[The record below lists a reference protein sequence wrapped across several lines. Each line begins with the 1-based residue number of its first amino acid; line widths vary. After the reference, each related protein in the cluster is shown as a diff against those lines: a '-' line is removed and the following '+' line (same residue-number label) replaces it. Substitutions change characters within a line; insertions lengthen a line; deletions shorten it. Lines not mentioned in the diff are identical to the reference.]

1 MSISPL
7 FRWPNSVNHFKPIVS
22 IDERLLGVELITRF
36 IASDG
41 RSLHPEFVISSWDLD
56 RKRLFLYEQCGNIA
70 TMQTWFERKNL
81 FCTLNID
88 QQMAFLIRHNYI
100 LRQTFESM
108 PFIKL
113 ELSEHFP
120 GLDKGSKSPLLKS
133 LSQGVNGLWLDD
145 LGAGNA
151 NVVSLMEG
159 YFEVVKVDRC
169 FFNEQVQNPT
179 FYPLIASIQKH
190 CDKII
195 IEGIENR
202 EHMGLL
208 REVGIWGLQGYLFKS
223 VPFKN
228 VDSLL

>member
-1 MSISPL
+1 MDTTFIAE
-7 FRWPNSVNHFKPIVS
+7 PIVS
-22 IDERLLGVELITRF
+22 IDERLLGVELLTRF

-41 RSLHPEFVISSWDLD
+41 RPLHPEFVISSWDLD

-88 QQMAFLIRHNYI
+88 QKMAFLIRHDYI

-108 PFIKL
+108 SFIKL
-113 ELSEHFP
+113 ELSELFP
-120 GLDKGSKSPLLKS
+120 GLDKGLKSPLLKS

-151 NVVSLMEG
+151 NVVSLIEG
-159 YFEVVKVDRC
+159 YFEVVKIDRI
-169 FFNEQVQNPT
+169 FFNEQVKKPT
-179 FYPLIASIQKH
+179 FNQLIASIKKH

-202 EHMGLL
+202 DHMGIL
-208 REVGIWGLQGYLFKS
+208 REVGVWGLQGYLFKS

-228 VDSLL
+228 VDLLL

>member
-1 MSISPL
+1 MMSLWDALRMNMMISYQ
-7 FRWPNSVNHFKPIVS
+7 
-22 IDERLLGVELITRF
+22 ELVRTF
-36 IASDG
+36 
-41 RSLHPEFVISSWDLD
+41 
-56 RKRLFLYEQCGNIA
+56 
-70 TMQTWFERKNL
+70 
-81 FCTLNID
+81 
-88 QQMAFLIRHNYI
+88 

-113 ELSEHFP
+113 ELSEHFL
-120 GLDKGSKSPLLKS
+120 GLDKGLKSPLLKS

-169 FFNEQVQNPT
+169 FFNQQVQKPT
-179 FYPLIASIQKH
+179 FYPLIASIKKH

-202 EHMGLL
+202 DHMGIL
-208 REVGIWGLQGYLFKS
+208 REVGVWGLQGYLFKS

-228 VDSLL
+228 VDLLL

>member
-1 MSISPL
+1 MDTTFIAD
-7 FRWPNSVNHFKPIVS
+7 PIVS
-22 IDERLLGVELITRF
+22 IDERLLGVELLTRF

-41 RSLHPEFVISSWDLD
+41 RPLHPEFVISSWDLD

-88 QQMAFLIRHNYI
+88 QKMAFLIRHDYI

-120 GLDKGSKSPLLKS
+120 GLDKGLKSPLLKS

-151 NVVSLMEG
+151 NVVSLIEG
-159 YFEVVKVDRC
+159 YFEVVKIDRI
-169 FFNEQVQNPT
+169 FFNEQVKKPT
-179 FYPLIASIQKH
+179 FNQLIASIKKH
-190 CDKII
+190 CGKVI

-202 EHMGLL
+202 EHLGIL

-228 VDSLL
+228 VDLLL

>member
-1 MSISPL
+1 MDTTFIAD
-7 FRWPNSVNHFKPIVS
+7 PIVS
-22 IDERLLGVELITRF
+22 IDERLLGVELLTRF

-41 RSLHPEFVISSWDLD
+41 RPLHPEFVISSWDLD

-88 QQMAFLIRHNYI
+88 QQMAFLIRHDYI

-113 ELSEHFP
+113 ELSENFL
-120 GLDKGSKSPLLKS
+120 GLDKGLKNPLLKA

-169 FFNEQVQNPT
+169 FFNEQVQNPIL
-179 FYPLIASIQKH
+179 YPLIASIQKH

-208 REVGIWGLQGYLFKS
+208 REVGIWGLQGDLFKS

>member
-1 MSISPL
+1 MDTTFIAD
-7 FRWPNSVNHFKPIVS
+7 PIVS
-22 IDERLLGVELITRF
+22 IDERLLGVELLTRF

-41 RSLHPEFVISSWDLD
+41 RPLHPEFVISSWDLD

-70 TMQTWFERKNL
+70 SMQKWFERKNL

-88 QQMAFLIRHNYI
+88 QQMAFLIRHDYI

-120 GLDKGSKSPLLKS
+120 GLDKGLKSPLLKS

-151 NVVSLMEG
+151 NVVSLIEG
-159 YFEVVKVDRC
+159 YFEVVKIDRI
-169 FFNEQVQNPT
+169 FFNEQVKKPT
-179 FYPLIASIQKH
+179 FNQLIASIKKH
-190 CDKII
+190 CGKVI

-202 EHMGLL
+202 EHLGIL
-208 REVGIWGLQGYLFKS
+208 REVGVWGLQGYLFKS

-228 VDSLL
+228 VDLLL

>member
-1 MSISPL
+1 MDTAFIAE
-7 FRWPNSVNHFKPIVS
+7 PIVS
-22 IDERLLGVELITRF
+22 IDERLLGVELLTRF

-41 RSLHPEFVISSWDLD
+41 RPLHPEFVISSWDLD

-88 QQMAFLIRHNYI
+88 QQMAFLIRHDYI

-113 ELSEHFP
+113 ELSENFL
-120 GLDKGSKSPLLKS
+120 GLDKGLKNPLLKA

-151 NVVSLMEG
+151 NVVSLIEG
-159 YFEVVKVDRC
+159 YFEVVKIDRI
-169 FFNEQVQNPT
+169 FFNEQVKKPT
-179 FYPLIASIQKH
+179 FNQLIALIKKH
-190 CDKII
+190 CGKVI

-202 EHMGLL
+202 EHLGIL
-208 REVGIWGLQGYLFKS
+208 REVGVWGLQGYLFKS

-228 VDSLL
+228 VDLLL

>member
-1 MSISPL
+1 MDTTFIAD
-7 FRWPNSVNHFKPIVS
+7 PIVS
-22 IDERLLGVELITRF
+22 IDERLLGVELLTRF

-41 RSLHPEFVISSWDLD
+41 RPLHPEFVISSWDLD

-88 QQMAFLIRHNYI
+88 QKMAFLIRHDYI

-120 GLDKGSKSPLLKS
+120 GLDKGLKSPLLKS

-151 NVVSLMEG
+151 NVVSLIEG
-159 YFEVVKVDRC
+159 YFEVVKIDRI
-169 FFNEQVQNPT
+169 FFNEQVKKPT
-179 FYPLIASIQKH
+179 FNQLIASIKKH
-190 CDKII
+190 CGKVI

-202 EHMGLL
+202 EHLGIL
-208 REVGIWGLQGYLFKS
+208 REVGVWGLQG
-223 VPFKN
+223 
-228 VDSLL
+228 

>member
-1 MSISPL
+1 MDTTFIAD
-7 FRWPNSVNHFKPIVS
+7 PIVS
-22 IDERLLGVELITRF
+22 IDERLLGVELLTRF

-41 RSLHPEFVISSWDLD
+41 RPLHPEFVISSWDLD

-88 QQMAFLIRHNYI
+88 QQMAFLIRHDYI

-120 GLDKGSKSPLLKS
+120 GLDKGLKSPLLKS

-151 NVVSLMEG
+151 NVVSLIEG
-159 YFEVVKVDRC
+159 YFEVVKIDRI
-169 FFNEQVQNPT
+169 FFNEQVKKPT
-179 FYPLIASIQKH
+179 FNQLIASIKKH
-190 CDKII
+190 CGKVI

-202 EHMGLL
+202 EHLGIL
-208 REVGIWGLQGYLFKS
+208 REVGVWGLQGYLFKS

-228 VDSLL
+228 VDLLL

>member
-1 MSISPL
+1 MDTTFIAD
-7 FRWPNSVNHFKPIVS
+7 PIVS
-22 IDERLLGVELITRF
+22 IDERLLGVELLTRF

-41 RSLHPEFVISSWDLD
+41 RPLHPEFVISSWDLD

-88 QQMAFLIRHNYI
+88 QQMAFLIRHDYI

-113 ELSEHFP
+113 ELSENFL
-120 GLDKGSKSPLLKS
+120 GLDKGLKSPLLKA

-169 FFNEQVQNPT
+169 FFNEQVQKPT
-179 FYPLIASIQKH
+179 FNQLIASIKKY

-202 EHMGLL
+202 DHMGLL

-228 VDSLL
+228 MDSLL

>member
-1 MSISPL
+1 MDTTLIAE
-7 FRWPNSVNHFKPIVS
+7 PIVS
-22 IDERLLGVELITRF
+22 IDERLLGVELLTRF

-41 RSLHPEFVISSWDLD
+41 RPLHPEFVISSWDLD

-88 QQMAFLIRHNYI
+88 QQMAFLIRHDYI

-120 GLDKGSKSPLLKS
+120 GLDKGLKSPLLKS

-151 NVVSLMEG
+151 NVVSLIEG
-159 YFEVVKVDRC
+159 YFEVVKIDRI
-169 FFNEQVQNPT
+169 FFNEQVKKPT
-179 FYPLIASIQKH
+179 FNQLIASIKKH
-190 CDKII
+190 CGKVI

-202 EHMGLL
+202 EHLGIL
-208 REVGIWGLQGYLFKS
+208 REVGVWGLQGYLFKS

-228 VDSLL
+228 VDLLL

>member
-1 MSISPL
+1 MDTTFIAE
-7 FRWPNSVNHFKPIVS
+7 PIVS
-22 IDERLLGVELITRF
+22 IDERLLGVELLTRF
-36 IASDG
+36 ITSDG
-41 RSLHPEFVISSWDLD
+41 RPLHPEFVISSWDLD

-70 TMQTWFERKNL
+70 IKQTWFERKNL

-88 QQMAFLIRHNYI
+88 QQMAFLIRHDYI

-108 PFIKL
+108 SFIKL
-113 ELSEHFP
+113 ELSELFP
-120 GLDKGSKSPLLKS
+120 GLDKGLKSPLLKS
-133 LSQGVNGLWLDD
+133 LSQCVNGLWLDD

-228 VDSLL
+228 VDLLL

>member
-1 MSISPL
+1 MDTTLIAE
-7 FRWPNSVNHFKPIVS
+7 PIVS
-22 IDERLLGVELITRF
+22 IDERLLGVELLTRF

-41 RSLHPEFVISSWDLD
+41 RPLHPEFVISSWDLD

-88 QQMAFLIRHNYI
+88 QQMAFLIRHDYI

-120 GLDKGSKSPLLKS
+120 GLDKGLKSPLLKS

-151 NVVSLMEG
+151 NVVSLIEG
-159 YFEVVKVDRC
+159 YFEVVKIDRI
-169 FFNEQVQNPT
+169 FFNEQVKKST
-179 FYPLIASIQKH
+179 FNQLIASIKKH
-190 CDKII
+190 CGKVI

-202 EHMGLL
+202 EHLGIL
-208 REVGIWGLQGYLFKS
+208 REVGVWGLQGYLFKS

-228 VDSLL
+228 VDLLL

>member
-1 MSISPL
+1 MEHIYIAD
-7 FRWPNSVNHFKPIVS
+7 PIMNV
-22 IDERLLGVELITRF
+22 DERLMGVELLTRF
-36 IASDG
+36 ISNDG
-41 RSLHPEFVISSWDLD
+41 RPCHPDFVISSWDLD
-56 RKRLFLYEQCGNIA
+56 RKRLFLYEQCGIISSK
-70 TMQTWFERKNL
+70 QKWFERNKL

-88 QQMAFLIRHNYI
+88 QQMAFLVRHD
-100 LRQTFESM
+100 QTLIKAFESM
-108 PFIKL
+108 PFVKL

-120 GLDKGSKSPLLKS
+120 GLDKGLKSPLLKS

-151 NVVSLMEG
+151 NVVSLIEG
-159 YFEVVKVDRC
+159 YFEVVKIDRC
-169 FFNEQVQNPT
+169 FFKEQVQKPT
-179 FYPLIASIQKH
+179 FNLLIASIKKH

-202 EHMGLL
+202 DHMGLL

>member
-1 MSISPL
+1 MDTTFIAD
-7 FRWPNSVNHFKPIVS
+7 PIVS
-22 IDERLLGVELITRF
+22 IDERLLGVELLTRF

-41 RSLHPEFVISSWDLD
+41 RPLHPEFVISSWDLD

-88 QQMAFLIRHNYI
+88 QKMAFLIRHDYI

-120 GLDKGSKSPLLKS
+120 GLDKGLKSPLLKS

-151 NVVSLMEG
+151 NVVSLIEG
-159 YFEVVKVDRC
+159 YFEVVKIDRI
-169 FFNEQVQNPT
+169 FFNEQVKKPIFNQ
-179 FYPLIASIQKH
+179 LIASIKKH
-190 CDKII
+190 CGKVI

-202 EHMGLL
+202 EHLGIL
-208 REVGIWGLQGYLFKS
+208 REVGVWGLQGYLFKS

-228 VDSLL
+228 VDLLL

>member
-1 MSISPL
+1 MDTTFIAE
-7 FRWPNSVNHFKPIVS
+7 PIVS
-22 IDERLLGVELITRF
+22 IDERLLGVELLTRF

-41 RSLHPEFVISSWDLD
+41 RPLHPEFVISSWDLD

-88 QQMAFLIRHNYI
+88 QQMAFLIRHDYI

-113 ELSEHFP
+113 ELSELFL
-120 GLDKGSKSPLLKS
+120 GLDKGLKSPLLKS

-145 LGAGNA
+145 LGARNA

-169 FFNEQVQNPT
+169 FFNEQVQKPT
-179 FYPLIASIQKH
+179 FYMLIASIQKH
-190 CDKII
+190 CGKVI
-195 IEGIENR
+195 IEGIEDR
-202 EHMGLL
+202 ERLGIL
-208 REVGIWGLQGYLFKS
+208 REVGVWGLQGYLFKS

-228 VDSLL
+228 VDLLL

>member
-1 MSISPL
+1 MDTTFIAE
-7 FRWPNSVNHFKPIVS
+7 PIVS
-22 IDERLLGVELITRF
+22 IDEKLLGVELLTRF
-36 IASDG
+36 ISPDG
-41 RSLHPEFVISSWDLD
+41 RPLHPEFVISSWDLD

-70 TMQTWFERKNL
+70 SMQKWFERKNL

-88 QQMAFLIRHNYI
+88 QQMAFLIRHDYI

-113 ELSEHFP
+113 ELSENFL
-120 GLDKGSKSPLLKS
+120 GLDKGLKNPLLKA

-169 FFNEQVQNPT
+169 FFNQQVQKPT

-190 CDKII
+190 FGKVI

-202 EHMGLL
+202 EHLGIL
-208 REVGIWGLQGYLFKS
+208 REVGIWGLQGYLIKS

>member
-1 MSISPL
+1 MDTTFIAD
-7 FRWPNSVNHFKPIVS
+7 PIVS
-22 IDERLLGVELITRF
+22 IDERLLGVELLTRF

-41 RSLHPEFVISSWDLD
+41 RPLHPEFVISSWDLD

-88 QQMAFLIRHNYI
+88 QKMAFLIRHDYI

-120 GLDKGSKSPLLKS
+120 GLDKGLKNPLLKS

-151 NVVSLMEG
+151 NVVSLIEG
-159 YFEVVKVDRC
+159 YFEVVKIDRI
-169 FFNEQVQNPT
+169 FFNEQVKKPT
-179 FYPLIASIQKH
+179 FNQLIASIKKH
-190 CDKII
+190 CGKVI

-202 EHMGLL
+202 EHLGIL
-208 REVGIWGLQGYLFKS
+208 REVGVWGLQGYLFKS

-228 VDSLL
+228 VDLLL

>member
-1 MSISPL
+1 MDTTFIAD
-7 FRWPNSVNHFKPIVS
+7 PIVS
-22 IDERLLGVELITRF
+22 IDERLLGVELLTRF

-41 RSLHPEFVISSWDLD
+41 RPLPPEFVISSWDLD

-88 QQMAFLIRHNYI
+88 QKMAFLIRHDYI

-120 GLDKGSKSPLLKS
+120 GLDKGLKSPLLKS

-151 NVVSLMEG
+151 NVVSLIEG
-159 YFEVVKVDRC
+159 YFEVVKIDRI
-169 FFNEQVQNPT
+169 FFNEQVKKPT
-179 FYPLIASIQKH
+179 FNQLIALIKKH
-190 CDKII
+190 CGKVI

-202 EHMGLL
+202 EHLGIL
-208 REVGIWGLQGYLFKS
+208 REVGVWGLQGYLFKS

-228 VDSLL
+228 VDLLL

>member
-1 MSISPL
+1 MDTTFIAE
-7 FRWPNSVNHFKPIVS
+7 PIVS
-22 IDERLLGVELITRF
+22 IDERLLGVELLTRF

-41 RSLHPEFVISSWDLD
+41 RPLHPEFVISSWDLD

-88 QQMAFLIRHNYI
+88 QKMAFLIRHDYI

-108 PFIKL
+108 SFIKL
-113 ELSEHFP
+113 ELSELFP
-120 GLDKGSKSPLLKS
+120 GLDKGLKSPLLKS

-169 FFNEQVQNPT
+169 FFNEQVQKPT
-179 FYPLIASIQKH
+179 FYMLIASIQKH
-190 CDKII
+190 CGKVI
-195 IEGIENR
+195 IEGIEDR
-202 EHMGLL
+202 ERLGIL
-208 REVGIWGLQGYLFKS
+208 REVGVWGLQGYLFKS

-228 VDSLL
+228 VDLLL

>member
-1 MSISPL
+1 MQTEFIAE
-7 FRWPNSVNHFKPIVS
+7 PIMS
-22 IDERLLGVELITRF
+22 IDERLMGVELLTRF
-36 IASDG
+36 ISSEG
-41 RSLHPEFVISSWDLD
+41 RSHHPEYVISSWDLD

-70 TMQTWFERKNL
+70 SKQEWLERNNL

-88 QQMAFLIRHNYI
+88 HQMAFLIRHDYI

-108 PFIKL
+108 PFVKL

-120 GLDKGSKSPLLKS
+120 GLDNGLKSPLLKA

-179 FYPLIASIQKH
+179 FNQLIASIKKH

-202 EHMGLL
+202 DHMGLL
-208 REVGIWGLQGYLFKS
+208 REVGIWGLQGYLFES

>member
-1 MSISPL
+1 MDTTFIAD
-7 FRWPNSVNHFKPIVS
+7 PIVS
-22 IDERLLGVELITRF
+22 IDERLLGVELLIRF

-41 RSLHPEFVISSWDLD
+41 RPLHPEFVISSWDLD

-88 QQMAFLIRHNYI
+88 QKMAFLIRHDYI

-120 GLDKGSKSPLLKS
+120 GLDKGLKSPLLKS

-151 NVVSLMEG
+151 NVVSLIEG
-159 YFEVVKVDRC
+159 YFEVVKIDRI
-169 FFNEQVQNPT
+169 FFNEQVKKPT
-179 FYPLIASIQKH
+179 FNQLIASIKKH
-190 CDKII
+190 CGKVI

-202 EHMGLL
+202 EHLGIL
-208 REVGIWGLQGYLFKS
+208 REVGVWGLQGYLFKS

-228 VDSLL
+228 VDLLL

>member
-1 MSISPL
+1 MDTTFIAE
-7 FRWPNSVNHFKPIVS
+7 PIVS
-22 IDERLLGVELITRF
+22 IDERLLGVELLTRF

-41 RSLHPEFVISSWDLD
+41 RPLHPEFVISSWDLD

-88 QQMAFLIRHNYI
+88 QQMAFLIRHDYI

-113 ELSEHFP
+113 ELSELFL
-120 GLDKGSKSPLLKS
+120 GLDKGLKSPLLKS

-169 FFNEQVQNPT
+169 FFNEQVQKPT
-179 FYPLIASIQKH
+179 FYMLIASIQKH
-190 CDKII
+190 CGKVI
-195 IEGIENR
+195 IEGIEDR
-202 EHMGLL
+202 ERLGIL
-208 REVGIWGLQGYLFKS
+208 REVGVES
-223 VPFKN
+223 PRV
-228 VDSLL
+228 